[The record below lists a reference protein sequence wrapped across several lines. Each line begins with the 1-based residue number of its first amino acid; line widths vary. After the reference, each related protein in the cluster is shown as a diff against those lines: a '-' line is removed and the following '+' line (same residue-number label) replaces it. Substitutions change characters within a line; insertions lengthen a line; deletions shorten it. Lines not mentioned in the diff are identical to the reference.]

1 MKKLM
6 LGALSLL
13 VVTACTNN
21 FPTTDTVEKRA
32 DLTKLCIKESSN
44 PRLASFVPSLV
55 KSLKAKG
62 IESEVH
68 INTVPHDSC
77 KYMLS
82 YALNERRN
90 LVLRATVRVSEL
102 DGSDYDEIGE
112 VVYKQRSKEEQ
123 SASKSNGVQGQTD
136 RIVAELFKHY

>member
-1 MKKLM
+1 MKKL
-6 LGALSLL
+6 ALTAFSLL
-13 VVTACTNN
+13 VLTACTNN
-21 FPTTDTVEKRA
+21 FPTTDAVEKRA
-32 DLTKLCIKESSN
+32 DLNKLCIKEAAK

-68 INTVPHDSC
+68 INSIPQESC
-77 KYMLS
+77 KYMLN
-82 YALNERRN
+82 YALNERRD